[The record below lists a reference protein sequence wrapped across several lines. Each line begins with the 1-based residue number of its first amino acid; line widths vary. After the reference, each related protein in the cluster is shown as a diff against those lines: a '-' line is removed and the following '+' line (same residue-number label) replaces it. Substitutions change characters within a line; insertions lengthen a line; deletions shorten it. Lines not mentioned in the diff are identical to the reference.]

1 MKMPSKFHFGGLFPA
16 LRRFTAGPLHRRAV
30 RPAACGILAALIPL
44 LLSATL
50 QTAQAKENPIPID
63 DKSFKCLN
71 EMVKVRHFYVDNLL
85 GNRAATVAVATRD
98 SGTYPPGSVVQLIPG
113 EVMVKQP
120 QGFNDFTHD
129 WEFFELDVSAQGSKI
144 RKRGFADVNN
154 RFGGNCFG
162 CHASAR
168 PGFDMICELDHGCAP
183 IPVTRKMIAA
193 LQHTDPRCPGSDQV
207 SADDKKSLEELGEA
221 VKTMMKANGADA
233 GASGASAKNSP

>member
-1 MKMPSKFHFGGLFPA
+1 MKMSGKFQIDELFQE
-16 LRRFTAGPLHRRAV
+16 LRRFAAGRGDRGTVPSVAH
-30 RPAACGILAALIPL
+30 GIFAALITVL
-44 LLSATL
+44 FLATL
-50 QTAQAKENPIPID
+50 QLARATENAIPID

-168 PGFDMICELDHGCAP
+168 PAFDMICELDHGCAP
-183 IPVTRKMIAA
+183 IPVTRRMIAA
-193 LQHTDPRCPGSDQV
+193 LQHTDPRCPGNEQV
-207 SADDKKSLEELGEA
+207 SEEDKKALADLGEV
-221 VKTMMKANGADA
+221 VKGMMKANGGEA
-233 GASGASAKNSP
+233 GASAGAAKDTK